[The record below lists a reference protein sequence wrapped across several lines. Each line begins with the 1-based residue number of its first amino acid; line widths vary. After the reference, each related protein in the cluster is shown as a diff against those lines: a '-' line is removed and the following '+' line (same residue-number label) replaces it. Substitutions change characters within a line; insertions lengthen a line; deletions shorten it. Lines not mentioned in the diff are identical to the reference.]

1 MGELD
6 CATCL
11 AFDIDKSP
19 EPGWSP
25 AEVETRH
32 VFGGNLW
39 AHLSSA
45 PDDSLGVFLLLVSL
59 EAIGLA
65 FNTNCAFWGG
75 ELNNTNLWS
84 CSRISLIIMHCLGC

>member
-25 AEVETRH
+25 AEVETRRIPGCFFLVETYEPKSKQH
-32 VFGGNLW
+32 PWTSWVF
-39 AHLSSA
+39 
-45 PDDSLGVFLLLVSL
+45 FLLLVSL

-65 FNTNCAFWGG
+65 FYINCAFFGG
-75 ELNNTNLWS
+75 GN
-84 CSRISLIIMHCLGC
+84 